1 MCVSVVGSVLLKVKW
16 GKQVQSGGEK
26 QGGRRWLVPVNIH
39 RNGKRSEAKA
49 RPFVRVAGG

>member
-1 MCVSVVGSVLLKVKW
+1 MSVVGSVLLKVKW
-16 GKQVQSGGEK
+16 GKQVQLGGEK